1 MSRCRSCEAPV
12 YWVVTTAGRPMPV
25 DAEDMGGWESPL
37 MVDGG
42 NLQPTGQRRPSKSG
56 QAELVRL
63 AFLRESWAEAA
74 GGMPGGPVGGDARY
88 RVTVEVSYGA
98 GEGRGFRSH
107 FQSCPDANDWRR
119 HK

>member
-1 MSRCRSCEAPV
+1 MNRCRSCEAPV

-56 QAELVRL
+56 Q
-63 AFLRESWAEAA
+63 
-74 GGMPGGPVGGDARY
+74 
-88 RVTVEVSYGA
+88 VTVEVSYGA